1 MSRARPGPGMRSSF
15 LASARLSP
23 VPGADDGTAIPAL
36 SKLFATASVT
46 PLKTGAVVPAD
57 TKARSSRRFILATS
71 VVHTVAAEA
80 VPANISESVA
90 SAALKEV
97 FMVCLGL
104 VATTSSLAGDD

>member
-1 MSRARPGPGMRSSF
+1 MSRARPDSGMRSSF

-71 VVHTVAAEA
+71 AVHTVAADA
-80 VPANISESVA
+80 VPANNSDSVT
-90 SAALKEV
+90 SAALREI
-97 FMVCLGL
+97 FMVCLGF
-104 VATTSSLAGDD
+104 VVTVPSVDGGD